1 MEESINA
8 LKEKERMIGEIVRK
22 LIVVE
27 IDKTGIVQLDM
38 VEVVVYDMFVV
49 HNLEL
54 TLHVDHTRT

>member
-27 IDKTGIVQLDM
+27 IDKTGIVHLDM
-38 VEVVVYDMFVV
+38 VEVVVYGMFVV